1 MNCKNSNGLTL
12 LELLIVMSVVGVL
25 LSMVPNG
32 YAALTE
38 KRRLE
43 AAAEAVRSHLY
54 LARSEAIRQMRAVTV
69 THPVGT
75 AAAWQL
81 GLNDEGVC
89 DTALMAVDAE
99 GACSLRIDGVRALQV
114 LHGAEYPGVSA
125 TASRVSTRFDPLN
138 GTTFGSNATVRLTSG
153 SGRELRIVIS
163 NVGRIR
169 TCSPGGAAHVSG
181 FSTC

>member
-1 MNCKNSNGLTL
+1 MIRNNPYGLTSI
-12 LELLIVMSVVGVL
+12 ELLIVLTVIGVL
-25 LSMVPNG
+25 LTLVPNS
-32 YAALTE
+32 YAALVE

-43 AAAEAVRSHLY
+43 AAAEAVRVHLY

-75 AAAWQL
+75 AATWRL
-81 GLNDEGVC
+81 GLSDEGVC
-89 DTALMAVDAE
+89 DTALMAVEAE
-99 GACSLRIDGVRALQV
+99 GACSLRIDGVRVLQV
-114 LHGAEYPGVSA
+114 LHGAEFPGVSA

-138 GTTFGSNATVRLTSG
+138 GTTFGSNATVRLISG

-163 NVGRIR
+163 NIGRIR
-169 TCSPGGAAHVSG
+169 TCSPSGTAHVSG